1 VLTRIS
7 LLCLMLLATQAYGAC
22 VGWVICP
29 YVIDPTD
36 GRARSLAILDIDLA
50 QYGVAWK
57 SFDIEGLE
65 DEAGAAAVCIQSVNP
80 EDQAAATAAVLAVG
94 CITRSKAQIRNLARA
109 PFEPYWDEASGK
121 IRFKDGQNGRAR
133 KKIRRF
139 IAKNFRDD
147 LVSPD

>member
-22 VGWVICP
+22 VSWVICP

-36 GRARSLAILDIDLA
+36 PRARALAILDIDLA

-65 DEAGAAAVCIQSVNP
+65 DEAGAAAVCIESVDP
-80 EDQAAATAAVLAVG
+80 EDQAAATAAVLAAG
-94 CITRSKAQIRNLARA
+94 CVTRSKSQIRNLVRA

-121 IRFKDGQNGRAR
+121 IRFKDGKNGRVR
-133 KKIRRF
+133 KKIKHF
-139 IAKNFRDD
+139 ISKNFRDD